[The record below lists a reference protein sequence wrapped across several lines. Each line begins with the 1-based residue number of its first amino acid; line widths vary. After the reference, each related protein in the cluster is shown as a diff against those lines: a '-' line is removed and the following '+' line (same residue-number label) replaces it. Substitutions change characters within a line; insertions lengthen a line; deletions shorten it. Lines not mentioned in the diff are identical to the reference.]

1 MDYWAAYC
9 ARSWASD
16 RWLLEMSTVPH
27 DVAGSRTG
35 RKLKSFYP
43 TVGALNLI
51 ARIGSARHHS
61 GICYLHGRRQI
72 LDVYAAKSSAP
83 SPVIVFFYGGGWE
96 EGERSRYFFVGS
108 ALAAQGF
115 TTVIPDYRLYPE
127 VCFPGFVEDAAAAIR
142 WTADHIADYGGDQRR
157 VIAMGHSA
165 GAHIAALL
173 AFDRTWLARVNLD
186 ARVDLSA
193 MIGLAG
199 PYDFLPLRTQAL
211 KRIFGPEKDLPTT
224 QPTNFVDAG
233 AVPAL
238 LATGKHDRIVE
249 PGNTLRLAERIRAV
263 GGEVEVGL
271 YDRVGHRTLIGA
283 FSKPLRFLAPLLND
297 VVDFALR
304 QTDRQKRLE
313 RAVSQGCCA

>member
-1 MDYWAAYC
+1 MI
-9 ARSWASD
+9 
-16 RWLLEMSTVPH
+16 TVPR
-27 DVAGSRTG
+27 DVAVSRTG
-35 RKLKSFYP
+35 RQLKSFP
-43 TVGALNLI
+43 SAIDALNFI
-51 ARIGSARHHS
+51 ARIGSARPHS
-61 GICYLHGRRQI
+61 GIRYGHSQRHV
-72 LDVYAAKSSAP
+72 LDVYRPQSSGL

-127 VCFPGFVEDAAAAIR
+127 VCFPGFVEDAAAVIR
-142 WTADHIADYGGDQRR
+142 WTSNHIADFGGDRRR

-173 AFDRTWLARVNLD
+173 AFDRKWLARVNLD
-186 ARVDLSA
+186 TRVDISA

-211 KRIFGPEKDLPTT
+211 KRIFGPEKDLPAT
-224 QPTNFVDAG
+224 QPINFVDAG
-233 AVPAL
+233 AVPTL

-263 GGEVEVGL
+263 GGEVEVRL

-283 FSKPLRFLAPLLND
+283 FSKPLRFLAPVLND

-313 RAVSQGCCA
+313 RAVAQGCCA